1 MVNLE
6 QHNKVQSR
14 LNHLCTQ
21 YVNKKVPIS
30 PIHHQYI
37 AHTLYMFHI
46 NQFVYIG
53 HLLAPVSLL
62 IENLSILKNLSQ

>member
-37 AHTLYMFHI
+37 AHI